1 MKHVTDKAWEFKGVH
16 EKMHI
21 HTQHIHVKD
30 CAFLSAL
37 TWTKLNSL
45 QLRVPPTE
53 GKDVNPSRT
62 KRKKPRIPSAYNES
76 VRHALVLS
84 K

>member
-30 CAFLSAL
+30 CIFICTDLNKAELSPA
-37 TWTKLNSL
+37 
-45 QLRVPPTE
+45 E
-53 GKDVNPSRT
+53 
-62 KRKKPRIPSAYNES
+62 SASN
-76 VRHALVLS
+76 RGQGC
-84 K
+84 